1 MSPGHRVQVH
11 SVTEYRYTRG
21 PGTVTDMIKN
31 LIFDL
36 GGVLVSLDREK
47 CLGNF
52 STLLGFDDF
61 GDYLNAYAQK
71 GFFAKFENGDIDSA
85 QFRDEV
91 RARCTKE
98 GITDEL
104 IDSTLD
110 TFLTQVAPYK
120 VKMLLDLKE
129 KYNLFLLSN
138 VNPIAWRKCCEL
150 FLEAQGVDIE
160 DVFEK
165 LYLSFEL
172 NASKPG
178 TAIYEKVLEDSGVE
192 PSETL
197 FIDDSAA
204 NIETGRKMGLN
215 VLLYDVESNLE
226 DEVREALKELG
237 E

>member
-1 MSPGHRVQVH
+1 
-11 SVTEYRYTRG
+11 
-21 PGTVTDMIKN
+21 MIRN

-36 GGVLVSLDREK
+36 GGVLVSLDRNR
-47 CLGNF
+47 CLDNF

-61 GDYLNAYAQK
+61 GEYLNAYAQK

-91 RARCTKE
+91 RSRCCKE
-98 GITDEL
+98 GVTDEM

-110 TFLTQVAPYK
+110 TFLTGVEPYK

-138 VNPIAWRKCCEL
+138 VNPIAWKKCCEL
-150 FLEAQGVDIE
+150 FLQAQGVDIE
-160 DVFEK
+160 DVFER

-172 NASKPG
+172 KASKPG
-178 TAIYEKVLEDSGVE
+178 TAIYGKVLEDSGIE
-192 PSETL
+192 PAETL

-204 NIETGRKMGLN
+204 NIETGRQMGLN
-215 VLLYDVESNLE
+215 VLLYDVRTNLE
-226 DEVREALKELG
+226 DEVNAALKGLG